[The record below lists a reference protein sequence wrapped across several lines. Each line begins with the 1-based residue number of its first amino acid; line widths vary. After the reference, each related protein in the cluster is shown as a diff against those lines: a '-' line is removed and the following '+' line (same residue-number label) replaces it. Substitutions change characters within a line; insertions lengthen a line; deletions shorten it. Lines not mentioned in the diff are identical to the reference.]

1 MKRTFFLALAALSM
15 SVSAQIGMDHINPVG
30 ADLVSTPAN
39 GRTQVFSDTPELSR
53 MVIDDFLADG
63 SVVGSA
69 SYALE
74 FQPNDIGHPDGWRIS
89 FWNSIADAATSG
101 DDFTQNTVATAYVE
115 FSDTANWL
123 LTPLDGTGAGT
134 QAYRL
139 DLLNL
144 NLNIGSGV
152 RYIGIAPVQGS
163 TVAPNWYILDHKN
176 PAVLG
181 NFTPNNSFGVN
192 PSGALGLGTSYS
204 IGTNAAYQVNLVPEP
219 GTLLAV
225 ASALAFLVKR
235 RRH

>member
-1 MKRTFFLALAALSM
+1 MKRTILFALSALT
-15 SVSAQIGMDHINPVG
+15 VTVPAQFGMDHIDPVG

-63 SVVGSA
+63 STVDSA

-74 FQPNDIGHPDGWRIS
+74 LLPNDIGHPDGWRIS
-89 FWNSIADAATSG
+89 FWASVADAAAG
-101 DDFTQNTVATAYVE
+101 GNDFTENTVATAYVA

-123 LTPLDGTGAGT
+123 LTPLSGAGSNT

-139 DLLNL
+139 DLFNL

-163 TVAPNWYILDHKN
+163 TVAPTWYILDHKN

-181 NFTPNNSFGVN
+181 NFTPNNSMGVN

-204 IGTNAAYQVNLVPEP
+204 VGTNAAYQVNLVPEP
-219 GTLLAV
+219 GTLIAL
-225 ASALAFLVKR
+225 ASAVTFLLKR
-235 RRH
+235 RQH